1 MLSCLE
7 RVTGPDPT
15 HAVIWLHGL
24 GADAG
29 DFWPIVPEL
38 DLPPETVWRF
48 VLPNAPVR
56 NVTVNGGAP
65 MRAWFDLYALDRM
78 LPVDSEGISA
88 SCAALEELI
97 EREQQR
103 GIAPG
108 RIVLAGFSQGG
119 SIAARAALL
128 AKRPVAAVLALS
140 TYLPLAEPLNPSS
153 AAAGLP
159 CFVAHGR
166 YDEVLP
172 IQLGFQ
178 LRDQLSAAG
187 CQVQFREYEMGHQ
200 LCAQEIV
207 DIAGFLRAVAAGQPA
222 AVRNRTD

>member
-1 MLSCLE
+1 MLDCLE

-38 DLPPETVWRF
+38 DLPSETGWRF

-65 MRAWFDLYALDRM
+65 MRAWFDLYSLDRV
-78 LPVDSEGISA
+78 LPVDSGGISA
-88 SCAALEELI
+88 SCAALGELI
-97 EREQQR
+97 EREEQR
-103 GIAPG
+103 GIARE

-119 SIAARAALL
+119 TIAARTALL
-128 AKRPVAAVLALS
+128 AERPVAAVLALS
-140 TYLPLAEPLNPSS
+140 TYLPSAEPLEPGT

-172 IQLGFQ
+172 FRLGLQ
-178 LRDQLSAAG
+178 VRDELKAAG
-187 CQVQFREYEMGHQ
+187 CQVQWREYEMAHQ
-200 LCAQEIV
+200 VCAEEIA
-207 DIAGFLRAVAAGQPA
+207 DIAGFLRAIAADSA
-222 AVRNRTD
+222 AFG

>member
-1 MLSCLE
+1 MLDCLE
-7 RVTGPDPT
+7 RVTGPDPS

-38 DLPPETVWRF
+38 RLPPEPAWRF

-56 NVTVNGGAP
+56 NVTLNGGAP
-65 MRAWFDLYALDRM
+65 MRAWFDVYSLDRL
-78 LPVDSEGISA
+78 LPVDSDGFSA
-88 SCAALEELI
+88 SCTALEELI
-97 EREQQR
+97 EREEQR
-103 GIAPG
+103 GIARE

-119 SIAARAALL
+119 AIAARTALL
-128 AKRPVAAVLALS
+128 AERPVAAVIALS
-140 TYLPLAEPLNPSS
+140 TYLPSAEPSRAGA

-172 IQLGFQ
+172 FRLGLQ
-178 LRDQLSAAG
+178 LRDQLEAAA
-187 CQVQFREYEMGHQ
+187 CRVLWREYEMGHQ
-200 LCAQEIV
+200 VCAEEIADV
-207 DIAGFLRAVAAGQPA
+207 AGFLRTVAAREAKP
-222 AVRNRTD
+222 D